1 MNTPQPQIAPS
12 STFFAY
18 AQLLR
23 AGNIFTAMADVTMGF
38 LFTHAAFGQ
47 GDAWVFAVLLGA
59 SSALYGSGV
68 VLNDVFDVKIDSR
81 ERPHRPLPSGRIS
94 LASARWLGWELLLL
108 GTALAWLAAFLADD
122 FRPAI
127 VGTLL
132 AGCVVLYNAVV
143 KRTFL
148 GPVAM
153 GGCRG
158 LNVLLG
164 MSVAAGPWRDE
175 HRLVALAIG
184 AYIVGVTWFARTEAG
199 RSSRWHLGSAAV
211 VILCGI
217 GLLWLLP
224 GRCEAVVPLLER
236 EPARWNLLMGVLALL
251 IGLRTFRA
259 VLDPTPYRV
268 QMAVK
273 QCILWLVFLDAA
285 ACLVVRGAS
294 GAMMVLLLLLPTVL
308 LGRWIE
314 ST

>member
-1 MNTPQPQIAPS
+1 
-12 STFFAY
+12 
-18 AQLLR
+18 
-23 AGNIFTAMADVTMGF
+23 MADVTMGF

-47 GDAWVFAVLLGA
+47 GDAWVFAVLLAA

-68 VLNDVFDVKIDSR
+68 VLNDVFDVEIDSR

-94 LASARWLGWELLLL
+94 LASARWLGWELLLT
-108 GTALAWLAAFLADD
+108 GTALAWLAAFLAND
-122 FRPAI
+122 FRPGI
-127 VGTLL
+127 IGTLL

-184 AYIVGVTWFARTEAG
+184 VYIVGVTWFARTEAR
-199 RSSRWHLGSAAV
+199 RSSRWRLGLAAV
-211 VILCGI
+211 VILGGI

-224 GRCEAVVPLLER
+224 GRCEGVVPLLER
-236 EPARWNLLMGVLALL
+236 EPARWSLLMGVLALL

-259 VLDPTPYRV
+259 VLEPTPYRV

-294 GAMMVLLLLLPTVL
+294 GAMMVLLLLIPTVL

>member
-1 MNTPQPQIAPS
+1 
-12 STFFAY
+12 
-18 AQLLR
+18 
-23 AGNIFTAMADVTMGF
+23 MADVTMGF

-47 GDAWVFAVLLGA
+47 GDAWVFAVLLAA

-68 VLNDVFDVKIDSR
+68 VLNDVFDVEIDSR

-94 LASARWLGWELLLL
+94 LASARWLGWELLLT

-122 FRPAI
+122 FRPGI

-175 HRLVALAIG
+175 
-184 AYIVGVTWFARTEAG
+184 
-199 RSSRWHLGSAAV
+199 
-211 VILCGI
+211 
-217 GLLWLLP
+217 P
-224 GRCEAVVPLLER
+224 G
-236 EPARWNLLMGVLALL
+236 
-251 IGLRTFRA
+251 
-259 VLDPTPYRV
+259 
-268 QMAVK
+268 
-273 QCILWLVFLDAA
+273 
-285 ACLVVRGAS
+285 
-294 GAMMVLLLLLPTVL
+294 
-308 LGRWIE
+308 
-314 ST
+314 